1 MEVIIGAEDF
11 FDMEEAVLVVDEP
24 VLKDVSAL
32 PHHQTILV
40 SSALEEIAPILSES
54 TRIYFPLSYYLLH
67 YYKKDTEPLRSKE
80 VYLYFDLQQHA
91 FYPKLETFA
100 HHEKHGGT
108 LRLTRS
114 WNAPYLNAYLISDLY
129 VLQLLRGRCENL
141 SSENDHDEELPELR
155 AEGIYPGN
163 LTVQLT
169 YLTNTESKR
178 TLAIEWNSRGESKAQ
193 ELDFRETGLISRY
206 KIATVKKTALR
217 LDDEFMENLQHL
229 MEFFPTE
236 D

>member
-1 MEVIIGAEDF
+1 MEVIVGAEDF
-11 FDMEEAVLVVDEP
+11 YDREEAVLVVDEP
-24 VLKDVSAL
+24 IKDVSAL

-40 SSALEEIAPILSES
+40 SSALEEISAILSES

-67 YYKKDTEPLRSKE
+67 YYKKDTKPIESKE

-91 FYPKLETFA
+91 FYRELEAFA
-100 HHEKHGGT
+100 HKQHGGT
-108 LRLTRS
+108 LRLKRS

-129 VLQLLRGRCENL
+129 VLQLLRGRCEHL
-141 SSENDHDEELPELR
+141 SSENDRDKELPELR
-155 AEGIYPGN
+155 AEGIFPGN
-163 LTVQLT
+163 LTAQFT

-178 TLAIEWNSRGESKAQ
+178 KLEIEWNSDGEAMN
-193 ELDFRETGLISRY
+193 FHETGMISRY
-206 KIATVKKTALR
+206 NIETVKKMALR
-217 LDDEFMENLQHL
+217 LDDKFMENLQHL